1 MAQEVVSLGGLKP
14 FLVTLKDTE
23 KFQRLLSGFP
33 ETMGLKSG
41 HLILKPG
48 ENIGEHVTENKE
60 EVIIVLKGKA
70 MVICGVDDEPI
81 VAGERSVVY
90 VPPETK
96 HDVKNIGENIL
107 EYIYVTA
114 AA

>member
-1 MAQEVVSLGGLKP
+1 MGGPKP
-14 FLVTLKDTE
+14 FLVNLKDTE
-23 KFQRLLSGFP
+23 KFQRLLAGFP

-70 MVICGVDDEPI
+70 MVLFGNDDEPI
-81 VAGERSVVY
+81 VAAPRSVVY
-90 VPPETK
+90 IGPQTR
-96 HDVKNIGENIL
+96 HDVKNIGNDIL
-107 EYIYVTA
+107 EYVYVVSPVSS
-114 AA
+114 